1 MADSVYVGLTA
12 DYLHP
17 GIAKVMKTAAELGPI
32 TVGLLTDEAVAA
44 RKRVPHLNWSERKLI
59 IEQFRNV
66 ERVVPQE
73 DWLYGLNILKY
84 RPSVMVHG
92 DDWKHGDGLELRS
105 DALQALGSY
114 GGRLIEIPHTP
125 GISSTWIAE
134 KVRDMG
140 TTPEIRRRSLRRTLA
155 CKPLVR
161 IIEAHSPLAAIIVE
175 SLEVENELGR
185 QEFDGFWSSSLA
197 DSLVLGKPD
206 IEIVGISTRLETVNK
221 IFEVTQ
227 KPLII
232 DADTGGKPEH
242 LEVHVKSMERLGI
255 SAMVIEDKVGLKRNS
270 LLGNDVH
277 QEQSPIIEFQ
287 EKISMARAATFSE
300 EFMVI
305 ARVESLVLDKG
316 MDDALQ
322 RAHEYVAAGAHGVMI
337 HSRKSDPD
345 EIVLFAERFRGN
357 DSSTPLIAVP
367 TTYNEITDFE
377 LAQRGFDIVI
387 YANQMIRAAYPAMQQ
402 AALTI
407 LKNGRSKECDSDIAS
422 VSDILKLIP
431 KTIT

>member
-1 MADSVYVGLTA
+1 MAESVYVGLTA

-17 GIAKVMKTAAELGPI
+17 GIAKVMKTAADIGPI

-44 RKRVPHLNWSERKLI
+44 RKRMPHLNWSERKLI

-66 ERVVPQE
+66 ERVVPQRE
-73 DWLYGLNILKY
+73 WLYGANIREF

-92 DDWKHGDGLELRS
+92 DDWQYSDGLALRE
-105 DALQALGSY
+105 DAIAALNSY
-114 GGRLIEIPHTP
+114 GGKLIEIGHTP
-125 GISSTWIAE
+125 GISSTWISQ

-140 TTPEIRRRSLRRTLA
+140 TTPEIRRRALRRALA
-155 CKPLVR
+155 CKPFVR

-175 SLEVENELGR
+175 SLELDNELGR

-206 IEIVGISTRLETVNK
+206 IEIVDISTRLETVNR
-221 IFEVTQ
+221 IFDVTQ
-227 KPLII
+227 MPLII

-255 SAMVIEDKVGLKRNS
+255 SAVIIEDKVGLKRNS

-277 QEQSPIIEFQ
+277 QEQSPIADFQ
-287 EKISMARAATFSE
+287 EKISIARAAAFSD

-316 MDDALQ
+316 MDDALE
-322 RAHEYVAAGAHGVMI
+322 RSHEYVSAGAQGVMI
-337 HSRKSDPD
+337 HSRKKDPA
-345 EIVLFAERFRGN
+345 EIVEFAERFRKA
-357 DSSTPLIAVP
+357 DSLTPLIAVP

-377 LAQRGFDIVI
+377 LAQRGFNIVI
-387 YANQMIRAAYPAMQQ
+387 YANQMIRAAYPAMRQ

-407 LKNGRSKECDSDIAS
+407 LQNGRSKECDSDIAS
-422 VSDILKLIP
+422 VADILKLIP
-431 KTIT
+431 TTVK

>member
-1 MADSVYVGLTA
+1 MNTSVYVGLTA

-17 GIAKVMKTAAELGPI
+17 GIAKVMKAAAEAGPI
-32 TVGLLTDEAVAA
+32 TVGLLTDEAIAA
-44 RKRVPHLNWSERKLI
+44 KKRVPHLDWSERKLI

-66 ERVVPQE
+66 ERVVPQAE
-73 DWLYGLNILKY
+73 WLYGPNILKY
-84 RPSVMVHG
+84 RPTSMVHG
-92 DDWKHGDGLELRS
+92 DDWQHGLGLELRA
-105 DALQALGSY
+105 DALQALSSY
-114 GGRLIEIPHTP
+114 GGQLIEVPHTP

-134 KVRDMG
+134 KVREMG
-140 TTPEIRRRSLRRTLA
+140 TTPEIRRRDLRRALA
-155 CKPLVR
+155 CKPFVR
-161 IIEAHSPLAAIIVE
+161 IIETHSPLAAILVE
-175 SLEVENELGR
+175 SLELENELGR

-206 IEIVGISTRLETVNK
+206 IEIVDISTRLETVNR

-255 SAMVIEDKVGLKRNS
+255 SAMIIEDKVGLKRNS

-277 QEQSPIIEFQ
+277 QEQSTIVDFQ
-287 EKISMARAATFSE
+287 EKISIARAAAFSD

-337 HSRKSDPD
+337 HSRRSDPN
-345 EIVLFAERFRGN
+345 EIVLFAEKFRKH

-367 TTYNEITDFE
+367 TTYNGITDFA
-377 LAQRGFDIVI
+377 LAQRGFNIVI

-407 LKNGRSKECDSDIAS
+407 LQNGRSKECDSDIAS
-422 VSDILKLIP
+422 VANILKLIP
-431 KTIT
+431 KTIA

>member
-1 MADSVYVGLTA
+1 MEKSVYVGLTA

-17 GIAKVMKTAAELGPI
+17 GIAHVMKAAALLGPI

-44 RKRVPHLNWSERKLI
+44 KKRVPHLDWSERKLI

-66 ERVVPQE
+66 EKVVPQE
-73 DWLYGLNILKY
+73 DWLYGTNLIKY
-84 RPSVMVHG
+84 RPDIMVHG
-92 DDWKHGDGLELRS
+92 DDWLQGDGLELRA
-105 DALQALGSY
+105 DALQALSTY
-114 GGRLIEIPHTP
+114 GGQLIEIPHTP

-134 KVRDMG
+134 KVRDVG

-155 CKPLVR
+155 CKPFAR
-161 IIEAHSPLAAIIVE
+161 IIETHSPLTAILVE
-175 SLEVENELGR
+175 SLELENVVGR

-206 IEIVGISTRLETVNK
+206 IEIVDISTRLASINR

-242 LEVHVKSMERLGI
+242 LDVHVKSMERLGI
-255 SAMVIEDKVGLKRNS
+255 SAMIIEDKVGLKRNS

-277 QEQSPIIEFQ
+277 QEQSTITDFQ
-287 EKISMARAATFSE
+287 EKISIACEAAYSD

-322 RAHEYVAAGAHGVMI
+322 RAREYVAAGAHGIMI
-337 HSRKSDPD
+337 HSRKSEPD
-345 EIVLFAERFRGN
+345 EVVRFAEAFRRQ
-357 DSSTPLIAVP
+357 DSVTPLVAVP
-367 TTYNEITDFE
+367 TTYNGITDIE
-377 LAQRGFDIVI
+377 LARRGYNIVI

-402 AALTI
+402 VAAMI
-407 LKNGRSKECDSDIAS
+407 LENGRSKECDSTIAS